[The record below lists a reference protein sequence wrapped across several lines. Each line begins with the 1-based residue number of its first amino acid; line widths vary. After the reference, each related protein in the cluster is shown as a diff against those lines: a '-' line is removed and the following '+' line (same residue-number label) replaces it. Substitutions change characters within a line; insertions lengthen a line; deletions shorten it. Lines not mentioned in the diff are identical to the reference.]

1 MKDKITKLIDV
12 KTIITILLTAIFG
25 YLTISGKISSEQFL
39 PILTM
44 ILTYYFT
51 RKKDEGSNE

>member
-1 MKDKITKLIDV
+1 MKDKLTKLIDV

-25 YLTISGKISSEQFL
+25 YLTISGKISSDQFL

-51 RKKDEGSNE
+51 RKKDKGSNE

>member
-1 MKDKITKLIDV
+1 MKKKIEKLIDV

-25 YLTISGKISSEQFL
+25 YLTILGKISSEQFL

-51 RKKDEGSNE
+51 RKKDE